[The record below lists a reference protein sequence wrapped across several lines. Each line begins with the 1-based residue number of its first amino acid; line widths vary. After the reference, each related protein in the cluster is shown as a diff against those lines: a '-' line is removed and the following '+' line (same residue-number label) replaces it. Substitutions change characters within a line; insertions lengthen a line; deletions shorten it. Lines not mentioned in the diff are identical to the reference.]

1 MKSQERFSI
10 RKRIK
15 SFSYAFN
22 GLKHVMANEHNFRI
36 HLMAAVVAIVAGVW
50 FKISAFEWIVITFAI
65 VLVLVLEI
73 INSAIEKLA
82 DLISPGKSDTIRIV
96 KDITAA
102 AVLLAA
108 IASLVIAAIIFIP
121 KIEF

>member
-1 MKSQERFSI
+1 MNPDKFSL
-10 RKRIK
+10 RKRIQ
-15 SFSYAFN
+15 SFRYAFS
-22 GLKHVMANEHNFRI
+22 GLWFVLKHEHNFRI
-36 HLMAAVVAIVAGVW
+36 HLLAAVVAIAAAIW
-50 FKISAFEWIVITFAI
+50 FKISAFEWIAITFAI

-82 DLISPGKSDTIRIV
+82 DLISPGKNDTIKIV

>member
-1 MKSQERFSI
+1 MKSQKRFSI
-10 RKRIK
+10 SKRIK

-22 GLKHVMANEHNFRI
+22 GIKHVMANEHNFRI
-36 HLMAAVVAIVAGVW
+36 HLLAAVVAIVAGVW
-50 FKISAFEWIVITFAI
+50 FKISASEWIAITFAI

-82 DLISPGKSDTIRIV
+82 DLISPGKNDTIKIV

>member
-22 GLKHVMANEHNFRI
+22 GLKHVMVNEHNFRI
-36 HLMAAVVAIVAGVW
+36 HLMAAVVAIVTGVW
-50 FKISAFEWIVITFAI
+50 FKISASEWIAITLAI

-82 DLISPGKSDTIRIV
+82 DLISPGKNDTIKIV

-121 KIEF
+121 KIGF

>member
-1 MKSQERFSI
+1 
-10 RKRIK
+10 
-15 SFSYAFN
+15 
-22 GLKHVMANEHNFRI
+22 
-36 HLMAAVVAIVAGVW
+36 MAAVVAIVAGVW